1 MAIWAE
7 LPVPEV
13 SVIMNCYNGER
24 YLRAAIDSV
33 LAQDFADWELVF
45 WDNASTDASASIVQ
59 SYADPRIRNLRGE
72 TNVPLGHARKLAVAE
87 ARGKWVGFLD
97 TDDLWLPN
105 KLSAQLEALAGRD
118 DVLCYAGITEIEP
131 DGTPIRE
138 LLPRYPSGDMLE
150 AQLNQFDINMVTP
163 LIRRAAL
170 IDHGISFDPSVTA
183 SEEYNLFIRLLA
195 KGTACAVPLVLGAW
209 RISPGSLTD
218 RAIGRLHI
226 ERRYT
231 LDQVQ
236 AENPGIA
243 ASHRDAF
250 REAYARGDYYE
261 ARYKMSQGQ
270 RLTAFRLLARNAA
283 VDLRYAGLAPATLI
297 PGLWQAIHGNLLKRK
312 LLPMVLGIARYK

>member
-1 MAIWAE
+1 MA
-7 LPVPEV
+7 EV

-24 YLRAAIDSV
+24 FLREAIDSV
-33 LAQDFADWELVF
+33 LTQDFGDWELIF
-45 WDNASTDASASIVQ
+45 WDNASTDGSAAIVR
-59 SYADPRIRNLRGE
+59 SYDDTRIRYMRGE

-87 ARGKWVGFLD
+87 ARGTWIGFLD
-97 TDDLWLPN
+97 TDDLWYQD
-105 KLSAQLEALAGRD
+105 KLSAQLDALDGSD
-118 DVLCYAGITEIEP
+118 HVLCYAGIAEIEP
-131 DGTPIRE
+131 DGSLIRE
-138 LLPRYPSGDMLE
+138 LLPRYSSGDMFE

-163 LIRRAAL
+163 LIRRSAL
-170 IDHGISFDPSVTA
+170 LEHGISFDASVTA

-195 KGTACAVPLVLGAW
+195 KGTACSVPQILGAW

-243 ASHRDAF
+243 ARHSAAF

-261 ARYKMSQGQ
+261 ARYQMANG
-270 RLTAFRLLARNAA
+270 RRIAAFRLLSGNAA
-283 VDLRYAGLAPATLI
+283 TDLRYAALAPATLI
-297 PGLWQAIHGNLLKRK
+297 PGLWSAIHGNLLKRK